1 MKFTCQADL
10 LRTSRKIFIVLTFRE
25 NVPYED
31 NVVSIYA
38 DIMQRYIKYWPRRF
52 IVRYFQKEEDNFP
65 SQCKCSFKFGL
76 DSNWGPGTV
85 SFHLFKPFL

>member
-52 IVRYFQKEEDNFP
+52 II
-65 SQCKCSFKFGL
+65 
-76 DSNWGPGTV
+76 
-85 SFHLFKPFL
+85 